1 MVKNKSCFACT
12 IADGRVGGGPQLNQ
26 ILEAEGIE
34 PDYIEGVRVTNARTL
49 AIARRVFLNE
59 NLKLVEALEVQGVRA
74 RPITS
79 GVFTAE
85 YLDREKYDLVGR
97 ITNVDK
103 DAIESSIRAGALP
116 ILTPLAESL
125 DGQILN
131 VNADVAAGELARV
144 LEPLKII
151 YLSEKGGLY
160 NGETGEKISVI
171 NLDEEYEGLMK
182 QPWVKYGTKLKV
194 REIKELLDYLP
205 RSSSVA
211 IISTGDMQK
220 ELFTDTGAGTLIRKG
235 YRLLNYYDL
244 SSMPSDALRST
255 LTRGDSGIK
264 SGKYSVATYLRTLA
278 GKKMKAYADEP
289 MDILAIVT
297 YPSNSIPVMENF
309 IASKNSWI
317 HNVVDN
323 VFSAIKREH
332 TQLMWFCDDKDENLP
347 WYFDKSEGSY
357 LFGGRYA
364 FWYGLEP
371 MEISA
376 LIQQLSSS
384 VENTQHAPKMDTFLR
399 VSDMQKGLGQ
409 VRTYSTIAKR
419 GLASQA
425 GPVDFSQTQTNPDP
439 PIYKGINTKPSKVAL
454 IGARGYTGQALIS
467 LISAHPYLEL
477 THVSSRELAGK
488 PLEGYKK
495 ANITYENL
503 QKEDVRR
510 LEEQGLVD
518 VWVMALPNGVCKPF
532 VDAIDDAR
540 RSKNKANGKGSLIID
555 LSADYRFDNS
565 WAYGLPELQSRAS
578 LVDATHISNPGCYAT
593 AAQLGIAPLIGRIG
607 GQPTVFGISGYSGAG
622 TKPSPKND
630 VNNLRDNLIPYS
642 LTDHM

>member
-1 MVKNKSCFACT
+1 M
-12 IADGRVGGGPQLNQ
+12 
-26 ILEAEGIE
+26 
-34 PDYIEGVRVTNARTL
+34 RVTNARTL

-59 NLKLVEALEVQGVRA
+59 NLKLVEALEAQGVRA

-116 ILTPLAESL
+116 ILTPLAESS

-171 NLDEEYEGLMK
+171 NLDEEYEGLMR
-182 QPWVKYGTKLKV
+182 QPWVRYGTKLKI
-194 REIKELLDYLP
+194 REIKELLDFLP

-235 YRLLNYYDL
+235 YRLLNYSDL

-264 SGKYSVATYLRTLA
+264 AGKYSVATYLRTLA

-297 YPSNSIPVMENF
+297 YPSNSTPVMENF

-323 VFSAIKREH
+323 IFSAIKREH
-332 TQLMWFCDDKDENLP
+332 AQLIWFCDEKDENLP
-347 WYFDKSEGSY
+347 WFFDKSEGSY
-357 LFGGRYA
+357 LSDGKYA

-371 MEISA
+371 IEIST
-376 LIQQLSSS
+376 LIQRLSSKRDIDI
-384 VENTQHAPKMDTFLR
+384 ENTQPAPKIDTFLR
-399 VSDMQKGLGQ
+399 VSDMQKGLRQ
-409 VRTYSTIAKR
+409 VRTYSAIAKR

-425 GPVDFSQTQTNPDP
+425 GPVDFSQSQTNPDP
-439 PIYKGINTKPSKVAL
+439 PIYKGSNSNPSKVAL

-510 LEEQGLVD
+510 LEEQGDVD

-540 RSKNKANGKGSLIID
+540 QSKNKANGKGSLIID

-565 WAYGLPELQSRAS
+565 WSYGLPELQSRAS

-630 VNNLRDNLIPYS
+630 INNLRDNLIPYS